1 METLRHIREIDNG
14 RLQDLPV
21 IALTAN
27 TISGAREMFRNEGFT
42 EFIPK
47 PIEQTVLERVLRKT
61 LPKDCIQYHDTLL
74 LHPII
79 VLKKSRMVVS
89 YMLVGGFAHVARSY
103 VRKIF
108 VDTRSIDRRILFIT
122 YSGMDEQ
129 KLQYLQALVRQY
141 CPFERVYLQ
150 KASSAIASNCGLV
163 LHPARN

>member
-1 METLRHIREIDNG
+1 
-14 RLQDLPV
+14 
-21 IALTAN
+21 
-27 TISGAREMFRNEGFT
+27 
-42 EFIPK
+42 
-47 PIEQTVLERVLRKT
+47 
-61 LPKDCIQYHDTLL
+61 
-74 LHPII
+74 
-79 VLKKSRMVVS
+79 
-89 YMLVGGFAHVARSY
+89 MLVGGFAHAARSY

>member
-1 METLRHIREIDNG
+1 
-14 RLQDLPV
+14 
-21 IALTAN
+21 
-27 TISGAREMFRNEGFT
+27 
-42 EFIPK
+42 
-47 PIEQTVLERVLRKT
+47 
-61 LPKDCIQYHDTLL
+61 
-74 LHPII
+74 
-79 VLKKSRMVVS
+79 MVVS
-89 YMLVGGFAHVARSY
+89 YMLVGDFAHVARSY

-163 LHPARN
+163 LHPDRN